1 VTIFTGKMMMNPG
14 NTCCFRIIFRY
25 RTRHFHFATS
35 PSAPVPSAAPSQLTH
50 PVGSLERPARSTRAV
65 SAAALNYLPLVRAD
79 HSTAKV
85 LQLEVGFGRP
95 LTIYWLYLL
104 YLLYLYHLTSGSHRI
119 HLKNQLGHKWAI
131 NCHWIPNFHNQPL
144 PKNPALFS
152 SSIWR
157 PKSPN
162 PGSHFPT

>member
-1 VTIFTGKMMMNPG
+1 MKPPKIQEHHLSGAIQLLQVLSSHPLGSGNGGFNPKIVTIFTGKMMMNPG

-25 RTRHFHFATS
+25 RTRHFHF
-35 PSAPVPSAAPSQLTH
+35 AAPSQLTH

-95 LTIYWLYLL
+95 LTIY
-104 YLLYLYHLTSGSHRI
+104 
-119 HLKNQLGHKWAI
+119 
-131 NCHWIPNFHNQPL
+131 
-144 PKNPALFS
+144 
-152 SSIWR
+152 
-157 PKSPN
+157 
-162 PGSHFPT
+162 

>member
-35 PSAPVPSAAPSQLTH
+35 PSAPVPSAAPSQQTH

-85 LQLEVGFGRP
+85 LQLEVGLRP
-95 LTIYWLYLL
+95 HATMIYP
-104 YLLYLYHLTSGSHRI
+104 H
-119 HLKNQLGHKWAI
+119 
-131 NCHWIPNFHNQPL
+131 QPY
-144 PKNPALFS
+144 
-152 SSIWR
+152 
-157 PKSPN
+157 
-162 PGSHFPT
+162 